1 MASPRQQTA
10 LSGRTVTGQFV
21 AGNPGGPGNPHA
33 RRVAALRVAM
43 LDAITPDAMA
53 AIIGT
58 LMNAA
63 MNGDVQA
70 AKLLLAYAVG
80 KPSETV
86 DPDRLEHLEWET
98 AKALPTALDR
108 MMREMGGG

>member
-1 MASPRQQTA
+1 
-10 LSGRTVTGQFV
+10 
-21 AGNPGGPGNPHA
+21 
-33 RRVAALRVAM
+33 
-43 LDAITPDAMA
+43 
-53 AIIGT
+53 
-58 LMNAA
+58 MNAA

-80 KPSETV
+80 KPSETF

>member
-1 MASPRQQTA
+1 MAVLQ
-10 LSGRTVTGQFV
+10 LGH
-21 AGNPGGPGNPHA
+21 AGEG
-33 RRVAALRVAM
+33 VKM
-43 LDAITPDAMA
+43 
-53 AIIGT
+53 
-58 LMNAA
+58 MNAA

-70 AKLLLAYAVG
+70 SKLLLAYAVG

-108 MMREMGGG
+108 MMREMAN